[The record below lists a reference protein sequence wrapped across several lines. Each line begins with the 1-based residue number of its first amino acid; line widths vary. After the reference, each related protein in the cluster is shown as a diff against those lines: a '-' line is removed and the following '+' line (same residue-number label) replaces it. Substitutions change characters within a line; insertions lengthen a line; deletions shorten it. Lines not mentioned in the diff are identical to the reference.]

1 MALKLA
7 RWVAG
12 AISGPAGPIMYGLA
26 AAAVLFAALAWGQ
39 RGYALAEQRRADFAA
54 YRGDA
59 ARQALAA
66 EMAQRNIETA
76 RQEAQQEVAHAIAL
90 SRAREAAAA
99 RADGLA
105 AGAAA
110 ERVRNTAAAAVAAS
124 RAACEDPAAAARCE
138 AIAGALAD
146 AFGACV
152 EGHRQLGADATEA
165 LGDARARGGKC
176 AGLYD
181 ALTGGPQ

>member
-1 MALKLA
+1 MLIKIA
-7 RWVAG
+7 RWA
-12 AISGPAGPIMYGLA
+12 ASAMTGPAGPVMYGLA
-26 AAAVLFAALAWGQ
+26 AAAVLFGAVAWGQ
-39 RGYALAEQRRADFAA
+39 RGYTMAEQYRADFAA
-54 YRGDA
+54 FRGEA
-59 ARQALAA
+59 AQKALVA
-66 EMAQRNIETA
+66 EMAQRDIETA

-110 ERVRNTAAAAVAAS
+110 ERVRSTTAAAVAAS
-124 RAACEDPAAAARCE
+124 RAACEDPAAAGRCE

-152 EGHRQLGADATEA
+152 EGHRLLGADATEA